1 MVKRN
6 MAARRALLRD
16 PNGPVGI
23 DLKLRALR
31 VVNAAKVLCPVDR
44 GRLRASID
52 RTDPMPTANG
62 LRIEVGTNVVY
73 SMAVHEG
80 SGSIWAP
87 RSWRV
92 AHARGQ
98 VIPPRRFLTNAL
110 PAGRG

>member
-1 MVKRN
+1 MVKKN
-6 MAARRALLRD
+6 QAARQQLLRS
-16 PNGPVGI
+16 PTGPVGI
-23 DLKLRALR
+23 DLRIRALR
-31 VVNAAKVLCPVDR
+31 VVAAAKVLCPVHH

-52 RTDPMPTANG
+52 HTEPMPIANG
-62 LRIEVGTNVVY
+62 LRVEIGTNVVY
-73 SMAVHEG
+73 SMPVHEG

-87 RSWRV
+87 RSGRI